1 MNEVAA
7 IEICSVVHLV
17 RPTHRE
23 VSDVEGLA
31 RGIAE
36 VEPASLFYHVVQPP
50 LRAPASTD
58 LPPDDF
64 SAWVTGVLQDR
75 ETAERLSL
83 AAQRAGAG
91 PELLRTAL
99 IQALDGRRPTPRA
112 PEGGEFSFLAADT
125 VVVPIADSFDP
136 DVAMVAIAHADASAW
151 FYHLIEQPWFSG
163 GAVPLANALRTAGAL
178 RLAERLEQM
187 ACAGFPLEKLR
198 RDAIRMY
205 RRLRLGSRV
214 AAAAAAS
221 EMERSEEARDAA
233 ARLARRLVRGGRS

>member
-1 MNEVAA
+1 MNDIAP

-17 RPTHRE
+17 RPARRE
-23 VSDVEGLA
+23 VADIEGLA

-64 SAWVTGVLQDR
+64 SAWVGGVLQDR

-91 PELLRTAL
+91 PESLRTAL
-99 IQALDGRRPTPRA
+99 LQALENRRPTHRA

-125 VVVPIADSFDP
+125 VVVPIADAFDA
-136 DVAMVAIAHADASAW
+136 DVAMVALAHADASAW
-151 FYHLIEQPWFSG
+151 FYHLVEQPWFSG
-163 GAVPLANALRTAGAL
+163 GGVPLSTALRATGAA
-178 RLAERLEQM
+178 RLAERLELM
-187 ACAGFPLEKLR
+187 SRSGFPLEKLR
-198 RDAIRMY
+198 RDTIRMY

-214 AAAAAAS
+214 AAAAATS
-221 EMERSEEARDAA
+221 ELERTEEARDAA
-233 ARLARRLVRGGRS
+233 ARLARRLVRGGKA